1 LQDPD
6 AEDDEEEEDA
16 TKNLSSVVSAVKKP
30 GKVSILM
37 NLHFG
42 QKLCKTNFK

>member
-1 LQDPD
+1 
-6 AEDDEEEEDA
+6 
-16 TKNLSSVVSAVKKP
+16 VVSAVKKP

-42 QKLCKTNFK
+42 QKLCKTNFKWKLRILQFFNPQIW